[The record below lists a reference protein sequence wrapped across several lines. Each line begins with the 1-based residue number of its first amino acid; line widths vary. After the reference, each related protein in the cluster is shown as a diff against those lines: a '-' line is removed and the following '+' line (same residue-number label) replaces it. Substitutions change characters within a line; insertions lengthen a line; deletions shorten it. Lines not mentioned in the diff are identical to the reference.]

1 MGRWHASE
9 LRRAGGALVAV
20 TDLDQAAATQL
31 AATEASA
38 RAFPDLET
46 LLATA
51 RPDAVHV
58 CTPTESHASI
68 VESALDHRTHVL
80 VEKPLAEDAA
90 TTERLLAEAERR
102 ELYLCPVHQY
112 LFQSGMERARRALP
126 RLGRLVQVEV
136 TACSAGGLFAPGT
149 PLDRVAAD
157 ILPHALAVL
166 QSLLPAGVDALEW
179 TALHPREGEL
189 RAAAEQMGAAINICV
204 SMNGRPTRNELRAIG
219 ERGTVHIDFFH
230 GYAVVQ
236 GGSVSRAR
244 KLAEPFAS
252 SGSRIAA
259 AAVNLGRR
267 TLRWE
272 PAYPGLRTLIERFY
286 DSVRSGGPPPLAFRD
301 TLAVAKARDRLLE
314 ITARD
319 ARRRR
324 EPSAG

>member
-1 MGRWHASE
+1 MGRWHARE
-9 LRRAGGALVAV
+9 LRKAGGALVAV
-20 TDLDQAAATQL
+20 TDLDEAAAGRL
-31 AATEASA
+31 AASAASA
-38 RAFPDLET
+38 RAFPDFET

-68 VESALDHRTHVL
+68 IESALDHDAHVL
-80 VEKPLAEDAA
+80 VEKPLAQDAA
-90 TTERLLAEAERR
+90 TTKRLLAAAERS

-112 LFQSGMERARRALP
+112 LFQPGMERARRALP
-126 RLGRLVQVEV
+126 RIGRLVQVDV
-136 TACSAGGLFAPGT
+136 TACSAGGLFAPET

-166 QSLLPAGVDALEW
+166 QSLLSGGVADLEW
-179 TALHPREGEL
+179 TATRPREGEL
-189 RAAAEQMGAAINICV
+189 RAAAEHMAAGINVCV
-204 SMNGRPTRNELRAIG
+204 SMTGRPTRNELRAIG
-219 ERGTVHIDFFH
+219 ERGTIHIDFFH

-236 GGSVSRAR
+236 AGGVSRAH

-252 SGSRIAA
+252 SGSKITA
-259 AAVNLGRR
+259 AAVNLGQR

-286 DSVRSGGPPPLAFRD
+286 DSVLRGGPPPLASRD
-301 TLAVAKARDRLLE
+301 TLSVAEARDRLLAL
-314 ITARD
+314 IALD
-319 ARRRR
+319 ARKRT